1 MSKKGKR
8 LMKGIFAGA
17 RVARMTEE
25 EFISSVCEAQGEENR
40 PEELL
45 TELPDEQAMSRN
57 IISVDLIFWDED
69 TLTLYPE
76 ELEQCL
82 FTGLRIAE
90 FRKREKICRVLT
102 CDSFL
107 LAVNA
112 KADRMYRTMYL
123 TTEPVLQ
130 RLGVADV
137 TDVEITYHDGR
148 GNIKKTR
155 IRLPLRAKSGFR
167 VNALEEYKNTPDGG
181 ATLTCQRTKEKE
193 E

>member
-8 LMKGIFAGA
+8 LTKGIFAGA

-25 EFISSVCEAQGEENR
+25 EFISSVCEARGENR
-40 PEELL
+40 PEDPLM
-45 TELPDEQAMSRN
+45 ELPDEQAMSRN
-57 IISVDLIFWDED
+57 IIRVDLVFWDED

-82 FTGLRIAE
+82 FTGLRIE
-90 FRKREKICRVLT
+90 DIRERGESCRVLT

-130 RLGVADV
+130 RLSVTDV
-137 TDVEITYHDGR
+137 TDIEITYHSR
-148 GNIKKTR
+148 GDIKKAR
-155 IRLPLRAKSGFR
+155 IRLPWRSESGFR

-181 ATLTCQRTKEKE
+181 ATLTCQKTRKE

>member
-25 EFISSVCEAQGEENR
+25 EFISSVCEAGEENR
-40 PEELL
+40 PEEPL

-57 IISVDLIFWDED
+57 IIRVDLVFWDED

-82 FTGLRIAE
+82 FTGLRIE
-90 FRKREKICRVLT
+90 DIRERGESCRVLT

-137 TDVEITYHDGR
+137 TDVEITYHNQGD
-148 GNIKKTR
+148 IKKAR

>member
-1 MSKKGKR
+1 MSKKEKR
-8 LMKGIFAGA
+8 LQKGIFAGA

-25 EFISSVCEAQGEENR
+25 EFISSVCETQGEENR
-40 PEELL
+40 PEETL

-57 IISVDLIFWDED
+57 IIRVDLIFWDED
-69 TLTLYPE
+69 TLVLYPE

-90 FRKREKICRVLT
+90 FRKRERICRVLT

-137 TDVEITYHDGR
+137 TDVEITYHNQGD
-148 GNIKKTR
+148 IKKAR

-181 ATLTCQRTKEKE
+181 ATLTCQKTRKE

>member
-25 EFISSVCEAQGEENR
+25 EFISSVCEAQGEENG
-40 PEELL
+40 PGEEPL
-45 TELPDEQAMSRN
+45 TELPNEQAMSRN
-57 IISVDLIFWDED
+57 IIRVDLIFWDED

-137 TDVEITYHDGR
+137 TDIEITYHDR
-148 GNIKKTR
+148 GDIKKAR
-155 IRLPLRAKSGFR
+155 IRLPLRAKSGFK

-181 ATLTCQRTKEKE
+181 ATLTCQKTRKE